1 AYSKARGSRGGR
13 RWCGRQLFWFSGL
26 SHRRDY
32 ARSCRTAKAKGPPQV
47 RRCSPRIGFGLV
59 SHGCKDHVTHLA
71 EWLFTFVRP
80 TFSVRYA
87 AEGRFARCGGLKP
100 YEGLA
105 KLVRQTLA
113 SATFQGR
120 ASTGAEIRGALAR
133 VYWPGACRHLSRTR
147 ETRAPSELFGL
158 RRARRPEVTIAVAD

>member
-1 AYSKARGSRGGR
+1 MELQCPICSIPWYSVRCRLELPLLCSTSHAIRLRGDGR
-13 RWCGRQLFWFSGL
+13 RPAPSA
-26 SHRRDY
+26 SSENNARRMG
-32 ARSCRTAKAKGPPQV
+32 C
-47 RRCSPRIGFGLV
+47 GLV